1 MQYGLTSRQL
11 KLYKFVK
18 SYIAKKTISPS
29 FDEMKKAVGLKS
41 KSGVKQ
47 IVDQLQPQFP
57 LILKGFEKVPY
68 KVKRQKH
75 L

>member
-1 MQYGLTSRQL
+1 MQYGLTSKQL
-11 KLYKFVK
+11 KLYKFIK

-47 IVDQLQPQFP
+47 IVDQLENRKW
-57 LILKGFEKVPY
+57 ITTLKARARSIRV
-68 KVKRQKH
+68 VK
-75 L
+75 

>member
-1 MQYGLTSRQL
+1 MQYGLTSKQL
-11 KLYKFVK
+11 KLYKFIK

-47 IVDQLQPQFP
+47 IVDQLEDRKW
-57 LILKGFEKVPY
+57 ITTLKARARSIRV
-68 KVKRQKH
+68 VK
-75 L
+75 

>member
-47 IVDQLQPQFP
+47 IVDQLEDRKW
-57 LILKGFEKVPY
+57 ITTLKARARSIRIAK
-68 KVKRQKH
+68 
-75 L
+75 

>member
-47 IVDQLQPQFP
+47 IVDQLEDRKW
-57 LILKGFEKVPY
+57 ITTLKARARSIRV
-68 KVKRQKH
+68 VK
-75 L
+75 

>member
-1 MQYGLTSRQL
+1 MQYGLTSKQL
-11 KLYKFVK
+11 RLYKFIK

-47 IVDQLQPQFP
+47 IVDQLENRKW
-57 LILKGFEKVPY
+57 ITTLKARARSIRIAK
-68 KVKRQKH
+68 
-75 L
+75 

>member
-1 MQYGLTSRQL
+1 MQYGLTSKQL
-11 KLYKFVK
+11 RLYKFIK

-47 IVDQLQPQFP
+47 IVDQLENRKW
-57 LILKGFEKVPY
+57 ITTLKARARSIRV
-68 KVKRQKH
+68 VK
-75 L
+75 